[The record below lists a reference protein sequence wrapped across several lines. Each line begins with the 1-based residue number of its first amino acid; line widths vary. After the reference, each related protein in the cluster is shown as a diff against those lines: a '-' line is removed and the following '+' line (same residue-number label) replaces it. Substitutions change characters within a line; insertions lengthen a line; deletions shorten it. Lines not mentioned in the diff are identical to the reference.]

1 MFRQAGE
8 GFFVSCGHL
17 LFRCSFIAD
26 GEGVLLAVAKK
37 PRRCRYLSA
46 GELHLHIL
54 RSGIDVEFH
63 RAARELV
70 VIIFLLLAGVEPLS
84 VFEYRY
90 APAVAFF
97 GFLLGEVDLL
107 AVVPRSLERD
117 QHTSGFFSDF
127 KFQP

>member
-1 MFRQAGE
+1 M
-8 GFFVSCGHL
+8 SCGRL

-54 RSGIDVEFH
+54 RGGIDVEFH
-63 RAARELV
+63 RATRELV
-70 VIIFLLLAGVEPLS
+70 VIIFLLLAATEP
-84 VFEYRY
+84 FRTFKYRY
-90 APAVAFF
+90 SLAVAFF

-107 AVVPRSLERD
+107 AVVLRSLERD
-117 QHTSGFFSDF
+117 QHTSGFFSGF
-127 KFQP
+127 KFQI